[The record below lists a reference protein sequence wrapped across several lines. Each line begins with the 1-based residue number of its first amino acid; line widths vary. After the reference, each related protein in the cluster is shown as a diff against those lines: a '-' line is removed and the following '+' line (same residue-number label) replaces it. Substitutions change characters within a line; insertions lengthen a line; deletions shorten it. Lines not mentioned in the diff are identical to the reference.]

1 MDLFTKV
8 VKRTGGLIAVA
19 VLLIVGI
26 PAKTPANAQ
35 PTASLAA
42 PLADGTLRRIQVP
55 VLMYHYI
62 SPLPPQADDVRIGL
76 TVSPET
82 FRTHLLYLQ
91 AEGYTT
97 ISLYDL
103 HDALLTG
110 RRLPPKPVV
119 LTFDDGHIDHY
130 VTVFPLLREFGFTGT
145 FFIITGRADAGDPAY
160 VSWSQIAEMAAA
172 GMSMEAHTKRHMDL
186 RQRDYNFLVYEIL
199 GSIESLQAHTGQ
211 PTTMFAYPAGRYDDA
226 TLGVLESLNVWR
238 AVTTEPGTAHT
249 TDNWLQVPRL
259 RITGELS
266 AAGLAGL
273 LNSNR

>member
-1 MDLFTKV
+1 MQRFRLSGRQITTFAALLF
-8 VKRTGGLIAVA
+8 L
-19 VLLIVGI
+19 LLIHI
-26 PAKTPANAQ
+26 PPHTLIIAQQASPFLTPQ
-35 PTASLAA
+35 P
-42 PLADGTLRRIQVP
+42 DGTLRRIRVP
-55 VLMYHYI
+55 VLMYHYV

-103 HDALLTG
+103 HTALLTG
-110 RRLPPKPVV
+110 EPLPPKPIV

-160 VSWSQIAEMAAA
+160 VSWAQIAEMAAA

-226 TLGVLESLNVWR
+226 TLAVLESLNVWR

-249 TDNWLQVPRL
+249 TDNRLQVPRL
-259 RITGELS
+259 RITGEMS